1 MVTHV
6 YTDSRFCGWLW
17 DDVVVGGGGEEGL
30 YQGAIWRDSWC

>member
-17 DDVVVGGGGEEGL
+17 DDVVVGGGEEGL